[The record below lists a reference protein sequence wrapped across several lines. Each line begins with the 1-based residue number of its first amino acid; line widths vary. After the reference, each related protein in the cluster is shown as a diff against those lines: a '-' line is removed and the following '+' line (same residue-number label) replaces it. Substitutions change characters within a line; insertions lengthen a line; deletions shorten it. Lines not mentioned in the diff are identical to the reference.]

1 MELLTHE
8 IAYTYR
14 DRAKALPY
22 NGMQDIGERR
32 ALRIELQE
40 RCGVTELEAVNII
53 NGFHIDIY
61 CMKYM
66 AMTEIIKQLEK
77 EILQQRTDEQQLKN
91 EIAAVTTLEFAER
104 AAGALD
110 PKKHLYS
117 FEGYLSLLQML
128 KTVLYAGMPPND
140 ALDAVQTGWS
150 AEKILEIWRYSQYE

>member
-1 MELLTHE
+1 
-8 IAYTYR
+8 
-14 DRAKALPY
+14 
-22 NGMQDIGERR
+22 
-32 ALRIELQE
+32 
-40 RCGVTELEAVNII
+40 
-53 NGFHIDIY
+53 
-61 CMKYM
+61 M

-77 EILQQRTDEQQLKN
+77 EILQQREDEQRILN
-91 EIAAVTTLEFAER
+91 EIAAVVSFDFAQQ

>member
-1 MELLTHE
+1 MSMET
-8 IAYTYR
+8 
-14 DRAKALPY
+14 
-22 NGMQDIGERR
+22 
-32 ALRIELQE
+32 
-40 RCGVTELEAVNII
+40 II
-53 NGFHIDIY
+53 R
-61 CMKYM
+61 
-66 AMTEIIKQLEK
+66 QLEK
-77 EILQQRTDEQQLKN
+77 EVLQQWEDEQRILN
-91 EIAAVTTLEFAER
+91 EIAAVASLEFAER